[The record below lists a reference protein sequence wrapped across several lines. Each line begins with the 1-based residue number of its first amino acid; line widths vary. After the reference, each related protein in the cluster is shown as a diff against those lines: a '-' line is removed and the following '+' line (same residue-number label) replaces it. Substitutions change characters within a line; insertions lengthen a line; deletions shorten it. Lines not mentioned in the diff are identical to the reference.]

1 VKKTLSYSLAGLV
14 VLGALFVI
22 DLSFIAGPI
31 LTPYRDLAPVG
42 PLYSF
47 FVPTTMR
54 LVSLLPLVLFLV
66 YSWYIVKGPRHS
78 FPATLLV
85 LFVFSVLFRVSF
97 AMLRHDIAQ
106 MGMEFFV
113 YPGEEFIFDAFV
125 IEKTGLKEFL
135 AGYAGMMPGLSLHG
149 RHFPPGNALLLA
161 LLLKLC
167 NNSIQGVSWALVLL
181 SSTFVLPFASLVS
194 SFRPLRHH
202 LLPSVS
208 LAIFMPT
215 SVIYGVLSMDA
226 FFAMLA
232 LWPVWLVCRASQQDN
247 KAGLFFLAGVA
258 LGITLLFSFSALPL
272 GLFLALFLLFR
283 FAAAGDMKIV
293 RGMFLV
299 PAGSLALLL
308 LLYLMSGFN
317 MYDCFKTALMLNL
330 DFMTEVIGAEPRQV
344 YWYAVW
350 GNYLA
355 FAVGIGFPAAAFLV
369 ARFRLLHRRFWEYDP
384 AASFAAALALAL
396 VIAGSAG
403 IYWMETERI
412 WMFFAF
418 LAVIPAAETVVA
430 LQEKNSWLLPV
441 SFTFV
446 QTFIMESLLFSLW

>member
-1 VKKTLSYSLAGLV
+1 MKKTLSYSLAGLV
-14 VLGALFVI
+14 VLGGLFAF
-22 DLSFIAGPI
+22 DLSFITSPI

-47 FVPTTMR
+47 FVPTMR
-54 LVSLLPLVLFLV
+54 LESLLPVALLLV
-66 YSWYIVKGPRHS
+66 YSWYLLKGPRQS

-85 LFVFSVLFRVSF
+85 LFVFTVLCRVFFALFRY
-97 AMLRHDIAQ
+97 DIGQ

-113 YPGEEFIFDAFV
+113 YPGEEFIFDAIV

-135 AGYAGMMPGLSLHG
+135 AGYAGIMPGLSLHG
-149 RHFPPGNALLLA
+149 RHFPPGNAVLLF

-181 SSTFVLPFASLVS
+181 SSTFVLPFALLIH
-194 SFRPLRHH
+194 SFRPARHY
-202 LLPSVS
+202 LLVSAS

-226 FFAMLA
+226 FFAMVA
-232 LWPVWLVCRASQQDN
+232 LWPVWLICRALQEDN
-247 KAGLFFLAGVA
+247 KAGFFLLAGVA

-272 GLFLALFLLFR
+272 GLFLTILLLLR
-283 FAAAGDMKIV
+283 FVASGNRKIV
-293 RGMFLV
+293 RGMFFV
-299 PAGSLALLL
+299 PAGTLALLL
-308 LLYLMSGFN
+308 LLYLVCRFN
-317 MYDCFKTALMLNL
+317 MYACFKTALVLNL
-330 DFMTEVIGAEPRQV
+330 EFMSKVIGAEPRQV

-355 FAVGIGFPAAAFLV
+355 FAVGIGFPTAAFLV
-369 ARFRLLHRRFWEYDP
+369 VRFRRLHHRLWEYDP
-384 AASFAAALALAL
+384 ATSFAAALALSL
-396 VIAGSAG
+396 VVAGSAG

-418 LAVIPAAETVVA
+418 LAVIPAAETIVA
-430 LQEKNSWLLPV
+430 LQERNSWLLPIGL
-441 SFTFV
+441 TFV
-446 QTFIMESLLFSLW
+446 QTFFQESLLFSLW